1 MVVNKRE
8 KDDNIDKK
16 ENSKSNEQKGKGK
29 RNGIF
34 MDDYQC

>member
-1 MVVNKRE
+1 MVVNERE

-29 RNGIF
+29 GNGIF

>member
-16 ENSKSNEQKGKGK
+16 ESSKQKGKGTG
-29 RNGIF
+29 NGIF
-34 MDDYQC
+34 MDHNQC